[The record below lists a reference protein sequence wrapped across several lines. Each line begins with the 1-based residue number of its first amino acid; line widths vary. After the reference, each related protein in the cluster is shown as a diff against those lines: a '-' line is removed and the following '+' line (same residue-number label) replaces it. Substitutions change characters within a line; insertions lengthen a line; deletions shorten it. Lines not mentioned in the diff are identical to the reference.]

1 MRHREAYL
9 HYVWRYGL
17 YDQLI
22 PTGELAG
29 ARIEVLE
36 PGELNTDAGPDFF
49 AAKIRINDLLWVGCV
64 EIHHASA
71 EWYHHHHD
79 ADPAYRSVILHVVEQ
94 DNRPIALAS
103 GASLPTCLLMIPH
116 RPEDEDIPRGY
127 SPTALPCTQS
137 LTRGGGL
144 APLGQL
150 FHEARSAWLQCL
162 LHSRLREKVQA
173 VEDLL
178 HRCEGDW
185 GQTFY
190 SLLVRYF
197 GFGLNNEAMERL
209 ALSLPYTILMKH
221 RDHLDQI
228 EALLLGQASLL
239 SFLPEGDYR
248 EHLEREYTFLAHKY
262 ALRTLPS
269 GTFRRARTRP
279 SNLPERRLL
288 QLAGLI
294 CQRESLAEESLR
306 VDSLTE
312 AYELLRPSR
321 EDRREEGEV
330 GTCSVLSPAS
340 CDLLI
345 INVLIPYRLTW
356 KQHYGGE
363 GEEYA
368 PLSLLDGLSA
378 ESNRI
383 TRLFASAGLPVETAS
398 HSQALLY
405 LHRHYCSQ
413 QLCSYCPWSTCPSE
427 ATT

>member
-36 PGELNTDAGPDFF
+36 SGELNTDAGPDFF

-79 ADPAYRSVILHVVEQ
+79 SDPAYRSVILHVVEQ

-103 GASLPTCLLMIPH
+103 GASLPTCLLMVPH
-116 RPEDEDIPRGY
+116 RPEDKDIPRGY

-137 LTRGGGL
+137 PARGGSL

-150 FHEARSAWLQCL
+150 SHEARSAWLQCL
-162 LHSRLREKVQA
+162 LRSRLREKVQA

-321 EDRREEGEV
+321 EGQRKEGEV
-330 GTCSVLSPAS
+330 DTCSVLSPAS

-356 KQHYGGE
+356 RRHYGGE
-363 GEEYA
+363 GAEYA

-398 HSQALLY
+398 DSQALLY

>member
-9 HYVWRYGL
+9 HYIWRYGL

-79 ADPAYRSVILHVVEQ
+79 SDPAYHSVILHVVEQ

-103 GASLPTCLLMIPH
+103 GASLPTCLLMVPH
-116 RPEDEDIPRGY
+116 QLEGEDAPREC

-137 LTRGGGL
+137 TTRGGGL

-150 FHEARSAWLQCL
+150 PHKARRAWLQCL

-173 VEDLL
+173 LEDLL
-178 HRCEGDW
+178 QRCGGDW

-190 SLLVRYF
+190 TLLLRYY
-197 GFGLNNEAMERL
+197 GFGLNSESMERL
-209 ALSLPYTILMKH
+209 ALSLPYTTLMKH
-221 RDHLDQI
+221 RDHPEQV
-228 EALLLGQASLL
+228 EALLVGQAGLL
-239 SFLPEGDYR
+239 GYLAEGEHTELLRSEYHFLS
-248 EHLEREYTFLAHKY
+248 HKY
-262 ALRTLPS
+262 TLSPLPP

-288 QLAGLI
+288 QLAGLL

-321 EDRREEGEV
+321 EARREEGEV
-330 GTCSVLSPAS
+330 GTSSVLSPAS
-340 CDLLI
+340 CELLI

-356 KQHYGGE
+356 RRHYGGE

-398 HSQALLY
+398 DSQALLY

-413 QLCSYCPWSTCPSE
+413 QLCSCCPWGTRPSE
-427 ATT
+427 STT

>member
-79 ADPAYRSVILHVVEQ
+79 SDPAYHSVILHVVEQ
-94 DNRPIALAS
+94 DNRPITLAS
-103 GASLPTCLLMIPH
+103 GASLPTCLLMVPH
-116 RPEDEDIPRGY
+116 RSEDEDIARGC

-137 LTRGGGL
+137 TTRGGGL
-144 APLGQL
+144 APLSQL
-150 FHEARSAWLQCL
+150 PHEARSAWLQCL

-321 EDRREEGEV
+321 EGRRKEGEV
-330 GTCSVLSPAS
+330 DTCSVLSPVS

-356 KQHYGGE
+356 RRHYGGE

-398 HSQALLY
+398 DSQALLY

-427 ATT
+427 TTT

>member
-79 ADPAYRSVILHVVEQ
+79 SDPAYRSVILHVVEQ

-116 RPEDEDIPRGY
+116 RPEDKDIPKGY

-137 LTRGGGL
+137 PTRGGGL

-150 FHEARSAWLQCL
+150 SHEARSAWLQCL

-228 EALLLGQASLL
+228 EALLLGQAGLL

-321 EDRREEGEV
+321 EGHRGEGE
-330 GTCSVLSPAS
+330 GDTSSILSPAS

-356 KQHYGGE
+356 RRHYGGE

-383 TRLFASAGLPVETAS
+383 TRLFASAGLPIETAS

-427 ATT
+427 ATM

>member
-79 ADPAYRSVILHVVEQ
+79 SDPAYRSVILHVVEQ

-137 LTRGGGL
+137 PTRGGGL

-150 FHEARSAWLQCL
+150 SHEARSAWLQCL

-321 EDRREEGEV
+321 EGQRKEGEV
-330 GTCSVLSPAS
+330 DTCSVLSPAS

-356 KQHYGGE
+356 RRHYGGE

-398 HSQALLY
+398 DSQALLY

>member
-36 PGELNTDAGPDFF
+36 SGELNTDAGPDFF

-79 ADPAYRSVILHVVEQ
+79 SDPAYRSVILHVVEQ

-103 GASLPTCLLMIPH
+103 GASLPTCLLMVPH
-116 RPEDEDIPRGY
+116 RPEDKDIPRGY

-137 LTRGGGL
+137 PARGGSL

-150 FHEARSAWLQCL
+150 SHEARSAWLQCL
-162 LHSRLREKVQA
+162 LRSRLREKVQA

-228 EALLLGQASLL
+228 EALLLGQAGLL
-239 SFLPEGDYR
+239 SFLPEGDHR

-321 EDRREEGEV
+321 EDRRGEGD
-330 GTCSVLSPAS
+330 TCSVLSPAS

-356 KQHYGGE
+356 RRHYGGE

-383 TRLFASAGLPVETAS
+383 TRLFASAGLPVEAAS
-398 HSQALLY
+398 DSQALLY

-413 QLCSYCPWSTCPSE
+413 QLCSCCPWSTRPSE

>member
-36 PGELNTDAGPDFF
+36 SGELNTDAGPDFF

-79 ADPAYRSVILHVVEQ
+79 SDPAYRSVILHVVEQ

-103 GASLPTCLLMIPH
+103 GASLPTCLLMVPH
-116 RPEDEDIPRGY
+116 RPEDKDIPRGY

-137 LTRGGGL
+137 PARGGSL

-150 FHEARSAWLQCL
+150 SHEARSAWLQCL
-162 LHSRLREKVQA
+162 LRSRLREKVQA

-228 EALLLGQASLL
+228 EALLLGQAGLL
-239 SFLPEGDYR
+239 SFLPEGDHR

-262 ALRTLPS
+262 ALRTLPC

-288 QLAGLI
+288 QLAELI
-294 CQRESLAEESLR
+294 YQRESLAEESLR

-321 EDRREEGEV
+321 EDRRGEGD
-330 GTCSVLSPAS
+330 TCSVLSPAS

-356 KQHYGGE
+356 RRHYGGE

-383 TRLFASAGLPVETAS
+383 TRLFASAGLPVETAPD
-398 HSQALLY
+398 SQALLY

-427 ATT
+427 AMT

>member
-36 PGELNTDAGPDFF
+36 SGELNTDAGPDFF

-79 ADPAYRSVILHVVEQ
+79 SDPAYRSVILHVVEQ

-103 GASLPTCLLMIPH
+103 GASLPTCLLMVPH
-116 RPEDEDIPRGY
+116 RPEDKDIPRGY

-137 LTRGGGL
+137 PARGGSL

-150 FHEARSAWLQCL
+150 SHEARSAWLQCL
-162 LHSRLREKVQA
+162 LRSRLREKVQA

-228 EALLLGQASLL
+228 EALLLGQAGLL
-239 SFLPEGDYR
+239 SFLPEGDHR

-321 EDRREEGEV
+321 EDRRGEGD
-330 GTCSVLSPAS
+330 TCSVLSPAS

-356 KQHYGGE
+356 RRHYGGE